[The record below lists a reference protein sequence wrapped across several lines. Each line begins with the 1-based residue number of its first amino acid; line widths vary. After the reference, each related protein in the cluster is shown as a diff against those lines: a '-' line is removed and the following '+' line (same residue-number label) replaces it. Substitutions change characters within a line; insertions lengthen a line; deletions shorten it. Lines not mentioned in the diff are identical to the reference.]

1 MCGHALG
8 RRTARGA
15 GGGGGGGGEGG
26 GRRRWWCVP
35 GGDKPLECLSFVG
48 RAAAA
53 VVSKRD
59 GRSWRIFF
67 FDDGVVGRGRVNK
80 ECLLCFGLLLLL
92 IKRHGGKCIC
102 GLVRL
107 GQFVTRPE
115 HHIFDRPVPWI
126 VNKTGFQIQMATF
139 SEF

>member
-8 RRTARGA
+8 RRTAGGA
-15 GGGGGGGGEGG
+15 GGAGGGG
-26 GRRRWWCVP
+26 GRRRWWRVA

-53 VVSKRD
+53 AAAAVVSERG

-67 FDDGVVGRGRVNK
+67 FDDRVVGRGRVNK

-92 IKRHGGKCIC
+92 IERHGGECIC

-107 GQFVTRPE
+107 GQFVT
-115 HHIFDRPVPWI
+115 
-126 VNKTGFQIQMATF
+126 
-139 SEF
+139 